1 MKNFVI
7 IILLVVFSLTVYPQK
22 NAKKTPAPSPVAEK
36 TPLDEAQ
43 EFQNARAQTS
53 LTDRIAALK
62 KFTED
67 FPESEQK
74 TFALELIA
82 SSRAELGDQKLRLS
96 DNQSGIELFKL
107 AAAEA
112 PTPVSN
118 NFFNEI
124 LAQIPTNLFFRG
136 QREAAFDA
144 AMIIEEKIAGNSQQ
158 LLALAAFY
166 LGTEAAAEAKRV
178 AEKVLEIEPASVAAY
193 QTLGLANRM
202 NFDLEE
208 SAAAYAKALE
218 INPDS
223 IISMRS
229 LAEMK
234 RATGKADEAAALY
247 RTMLEKDAAD
257 NSAQTGLILSLFNA
271 DRRAEAETEMERA
284 LDANPNNLFLLVGA
298 AYWYA
303 AHNQG
308 AKAIELAEKAIA
320 VEPRYT
326 WAHIALARGLIKQ
339 KRPLEAERTLLIARQ
354 HGNFPT
360 LNYEIAAAR
369 MAAGFYREAA
379 NELEKTFS
387 VKDGLV
393 SANLGGRVLKEGKSF
408 IEILSF
414 ERRASI
420 FEPVAADDPVMA
432 EKLKSL
438 LKFSRKLDA
447 AEPNETEIAEAAEEF
462 FKGEDNMKLHRGLF
476 IANRLLDKRI
486 APAKVLEMAQAAIG
500 KVETGLDITSPAA
513 AVMADELYETRM
525 IAATRNELLIVPDV
539 PRPTLSRI
547 LRGRIE
553 ELTGRA
559 FLEQGK
565 TDEAAV
571 RFRRAISILP
581 EKSVW
586 WHSSKW
592 RLGSAL
598 EAVGKS
604 KEALDAYIEGY
615 NTEAPDPAKR
625 IIIESLYEKVNG
637 TVEGLDQIIG
647 AKPQITGQETA
658 QIVKPAETST
668 PEPTPEITPQPTPV
682 NIKIPANVPIAIEE
696 PKTDNYLQTDVKPTS
711 TPENLI
717 IPENVPMVK
726 TDPTPEKTEETP
738 ENTDVTTEENA
749 DISPVSPDPVKTE
762 TTPTPETTPEVEP
775 TPEEIKTDETLPVTE
790 ETPAPTPEIPAETLP
805 ETAETSEKN
814 TEPEKTENITEPAE
828 NLTAEKPPN
837 SLFDPIIISVP
848 KIEKKAK
855 TDEKPENPEEKS
867 EDKSARTDAD
877 ETAAS
882 APPEKTPETVT
893 TSRPRIVSG
902 AKTENNPEN
911 TTAPCTLII
920 SEDKISI
927 VRDGGKLGVFASFE
941 GTGGDFSE
949 LTAIPGNSQDISV
962 EFQKDVGVLA
972 ERALFVITSIS
983 PKTGIFTVIFESNCG
998 KKEVTVTVR

>member
-7 IILLVVFSLTVYPQK
+7 IFLLVIFSLTVYPQK
-22 NAKKTPAPSPVAEK
+22 NAKKTPAPPSPVAEQ

-43 EFQNARAQTS
+43 EFQNARIQTS
-53 LTDRIAALK
+53 ITDRIAALK

-67 FPESEQK
+67 FPESASK
-74 TFALELIA
+74 TFALELIV

-96 DNQSGIELFKL
+96 DNQNGIELFKL
-107 AAAEA
+107 AALEA

-118 NFFNEI
+118 KLFTEI
-124 LAQIPTNLFFRG
+124 LLQIPTNLFFRG
-136 QREAAFDA
+136 QREAAVEA
-144 AMIIEEKIAGNSQQ
+144 AKIIEEKIAENSKQ
-158 LLALAAFY
+158 LLGLAAFY
-166 LGTEAAAEAKRV
+166 LGTENAFEARRL
-178 AEKVLEIEPASVAAY
+178 AEKAIELDPASAAAY

-247 RTMLEKDAAD
+247 RQILEKDAAD
-257 NSAQTGLILSLFNA
+257 ETAQTGLILSLFNA
-271 DRRAEAETEMERA
+271 EKRAEAETGMERA

-308 AKAIELAEKAIA
+308 VKAIELAEKAIA

-326 WAHIALARGLIKQ
+326 WAHIALARGLIQQ

-354 HGNFPT
+354 YGNFPT

-379 NELEKTFS
+379 GELEKTFTF
-387 VKDGLV
+387 KDGSV

-408 IEILSF
+408 TEILSF

-420 FEPVAADDPVMA
+420 FEPVAADDPLMA

-438 LKFSRKLDA
+438 LKFTRKLNA
-447 AEPNETEIAEAAEEF
+447 AEPLEAETAEAAEEF

-476 IANRLLDKRI
+476 IAERLLDKRI
-486 APAKVLEMAQAAIG
+486 APAKVLEMTQAAIG

-513 AVMADELYETRM
+513 AVMADELYEARI
-525 IAATRNELLIVPDV
+525 IAATRNELLVVPDV

-581 EKSVW
+581 EKSAW
-586 WHSSKW
+586 WHSSNW
-592 RLGSAL
+592 RLGDAL
-598 EAVGKS
+598 EAGGKS

-615 NTEAPDPAKR
+615 NTEAPDSTKR
-625 IIIESLYEKVNG
+625 LIIEGLYQRVNG
-637 TVEGLDQIIG
+637 STEGLDQIIG
-647 AKPQITGQETA
+647 AKPQIAGQETTA
-658 QIVKPAETST
+658 QIVKPVETPT
-668 PEPTPEITPQPTPV
+668 PEPTPEPTP
-682 NIKIPANVPIAIEE
+682 
-696 PKTDNYLQTDVKPTS
+696 
-711 TPENLI
+711 TPETLI
-717 IPENVPMVK
+717 IPENVPTIK
-726 TDPTPEKTEETP
+726 TATKPENTEEKP
-738 ENTDVTTEENA
+738 ENTDVKPEENA
-749 DISPVSPDPVKTE
+749 DLPPVSPVSVKTE
-762 TTPTPETTPEVEP
+762 TTPTPETTSEVEP
-775 TPEEIKTDETLPVTE
+775 
-790 ETPAPTPEIPAETLP
+790 TPAPTPEIPAETSP
-805 ETAETSEKN
+805 ETVENSEKN
-814 TEPEKTENITEPAE
+814 REPEQNKEPELPKNNSKPAE
-828 NLTAEKPPN
+828 NLTAEKKLN
-837 SLFDPIIISVP
+837 SLFDPIVISVP
-848 KIEKKAK
+848 KPEKKVK

-867 EDKSARTDAD
+867 EDKSARTNTD
-877 ETAAS
+877 ETS
-882 APPEKTPETVT
+882 TAPPEKSPETV
-893 TSRPRIVSG
+893 TSRPRIVSD

-911 TTAPCTLII
+911 LAQCTLNI
-920 SEDKISI
+920 SQDKISI
-927 VRDGGKLGVFASFE
+927 ISDGGNLGVFASFE
-941 GTGGDFSE
+941 GTGGDFAQ
-949 LTAIPGNSQDISV
+949 LTAKSSNPQDISV

-972 ERALFVITSIS
+972 ERAIFIIKSIS
-983 PKTGIFTVIFESNCG
+983 PKTGIFTVTFESNCG
-998 KKEVTVTVR
+998 KKEVIVTVR